1 MSESN
6 QEQLEEFGKELKG
19 YVGYINTLLYRTGLS
34 QYYEAD
40 DVIQEVSI
48 RLLPRVNEISIE
60 SEARKA
66 HIKGQIGFVFL
77 QLRDRK
83 PQTAFQCGYCFY
95 FNAAR
100 FCDNPNNFAVL
111 EERLHVTFS
120 SSPSKFKQLGKR
132 GCREYKRVQ
141 SVDEEDWN
149 KILAPEPS
157 PEDKTTEWRGFAKI
171 EEWMEIVKKLSSKE
185 IKTLLDWQNKYL
197 QSNYLLD
204 WRRDHSD
211 ELLAVFK
218 RMDALSPKH
227 RRFVYIIRFDG
238 AGIETERI
246 AKILNINRT
255 NISTMM
261 HGESC
266 KEKVENGKSIDY
278 KKPGAYDIFRALFP
292 NENKSLLA
300 NLEAKNPIA
309 YRIIIKRDFS
319 ATNKAPTFDAI
330 ANENKLNKETTL
342 SHYIEGWAAMGY
354 PPRPKRK
361 KSDGQG
367 NDGGG
372 VSSQDGEDNA
382 LQLADES
389 EEIIERSANVMETE
403 QVSEM
408 IHPNSNLLLSY
419 LEHDLKKEIR
429 SRVHRHLLICGRC
442 VEEMGYLRNVFFAE
456 ETLLERL
463 KSFATAQ
470 ATRIGEAVKPLAEL
484 FVIHPPQLARKG
496 VQGKIG
502 RGYGL
507 RIPQLA
513 ATRTQQA
520 AEYKYLTIIDE
531 DEEGELYLFLLDRE
545 RTIFNHS
552 LEKEFCIGVP
562 VLPENEPHKWH
573 IFLTDKPIALP
584 EGVALDYY
592 KTNTEAGKAD
602 RESVLEKFFAALETG
617 EVAYQAYV
625 QDISKRT
632 LESLPTLQWKTTAFS
647 QTR

>member
-60 SEARKA
+60 SEAREA
-66 HIKGQIGFVFL
+66 FIKEQIRYLVL

-149 KILAPEPS
+149 KILAPKSS
-157 PEDKTTEWRGFAKI
+157 PEATKEWRGFAKI
-171 EEWMEIVKKLSSKE
+171 EEWMEIVEKLLPEE
-185 IKTLLDWQNKYL
+185 IASLLDL
-197 QSNYLLD
+197 QGYPDKSFAVFEKNLD
-204 WRRDHSD
+204 RQGYSD
-211 ELLAVFK
+211 EMFAVFEK
-218 RMDALSPKH
+218 MDSLSPKH
-227 RRFVYIIRFDG
+227 RKFGYIIRFDG

-330 ANENKLNKETTL
+330 ANENELNKETTL

-354 PPRPKRK
+354 APRPKRK

-419 LEHDLKKEIR
+419 LEHDLKKEVR

-463 KSFATAQ
+463 RSFATQ
-470 ATRIGEAVKPLAEL
+470 MGETVKPLAEL
-484 FVIHPPQLARKG
+484 FVIHQPQFARKG
-496 VQGKIG
+496 VQGEIG

-562 VLPENEPHKWH
+562 VMPEDEPHKWH

-584 EGVALDYY
+584 EGVALDYQ